1 MKSFIEKIKTAVF
14 SVPRYAWGLI
24 LVAFLLG
31 LWIAGPGEAK
41 GKMTEHDL
49 SSAQSEVA
57 FWTCAMHP
65 QINLPDPG
73 QCPICFMDLI
83 PMETSTGG
91 EGPREYRMSEAAV
104 AIAGITTTPV
114 RRDIARA
121 ETRLSGKV
129 EYDETLMKH
138 ITAWFPGRLEHLY
151 VDYTGISV
159 QEGDHMA
166 EIYSPNLYAA
176 QEEYL
181 QALMM
186 AEREK
191 SVGSVGGRSA
201 QVMLESAQEKL
212 RLLGLTLDQIREIED
227 RGTPSDRIEIYS
239 PLSGVVIH
247 KNAVEGMY
255 VKTGSRIYTVADL
268 SRVWIILDA
277 YESDLAWLAYGQEVS
292 FEVEALPGETFSGR
306 VAFID
311 PVLDPKT
318 RAVKVRLNIPNQDGK
333 LKPNMFVKATVHS
346 QIDAHGHVVNPNM
359 AGKWVGSMHPE
370 IVKDSP
376 GDCDI
381 CGMPLVRAEDLG
393 IVNES
398 RSTEKPLLVPAS
410 AVLLTGKRAVVYIRV
425 PGKDE
430 PIFEGR
436 EIKLGARAG
445 DNYIVVSGLQEGE
458 IVVTKGNFKIDSA
471 MQIAAKPS
479 MMNPEGGVVMTGHA
493 GHGDMSGS
501 TPKTSQKQSQPT
513 VDHSAHEQKENLH
526 VNESFMLIL
535 NQMFNSYFV
544 AQSALA
550 ADDLEPAKNALTA
563 LRNVVEGTTAAKTN
577 LKGRAKNEWVE
588 KRKMLLSNLEHLQH
602 WTSIESVRS
611 GFNSVSAT
619 MFEIE
624 KTFGH
629 TGGQKYYQVFCPM
642 AFDNKGAYWMQSSSK
657 VKNPYLGSK
666 MLGCGDIKAEFSP
679 QENMDMKGGQ

>member
-1 MKSFIEKIKTAVF
+1 MNNILDKIKTAVF
-14 SVPRYAWGLI
+14 SIPRYVWGLI

-31 LWIAGPGEAK
+31 LWIGGPGEAK
-41 GKMTEHDL
+41 VKMTEHDL

-104 AIAGITTTPV
+104 AIAGIATTPV

-129 EYDETLMKH
+129 AYDETLMKH

-159 QEGDHMA
+159 KEGDHMA
-166 EIYSPNLYAA
+166 EIYSPKLYAA

-186 AEREK
+186 VEREK

-239 PLSGVVIH
+239 PLSGIVIH

-255 VKTGSRIYTVADL
+255 VKTGTRIYTVADL

-277 YESDLAWLAYGQEVS
+277 YESDLAWMAYGQEVS
-292 FEVEALPGETFSGR
+292 FQVEALPGKMFSGR
-306 VAFID
+306 VSFID

-318 RAVKVRLNIPNQDGK
+318 RAVKVRLNISNQDGK

-346 QIDAHGHVVNPNM
+346 QIDAHGHVVNPYM

-370 IVKDSP
+370 IVKDNP

-393 IVNES
+393 IVHGS
-398 RSTEKPLLVPAS
+398 QSIEKPLLVPAS
-410 AVLLTGKRAVVYIRV
+410 AVLLTGKRAVVYVQV
-425 PGKDE
+425 PNQAE
-430 PIFEGR
+430 PLFEGR
-436 EIKLGARAG
+436 EVQLGARTG
-445 DNYIVVSGLQEGE
+445 DDYIIVSGLKEGE
-458 IVVTKGNFKIDSA
+458 LVVTKGNFKIDSA

-479 MMNPEGGVVMTGHA
+479 MMNPEGGVAMTGHA

-501 TPKTSQKQSQPT
+501 TPKTSQKKSQPT
-513 VDHSAHEQKENLH
+513 EDHSAHISQGEMN
-526 VNESFMLIL
+526 VNEQFMTALD
-535 NQMFNSYFV
+535 QMFQSYFT

-550 ADDLEPAKNALTA
+550 GDDQDPAVEALLALQSMVIETTIGKTA
-563 LRNVVEGTTAAKTN
+563 LSGQAKI
-577 LKGRAKNEWVE
+577 EW
-588 KRKMLLSNLEHLQH
+588 KQQRGNLLSNLEHLQH
-602 WTSIESVRS
+602 WTSIAAVRK
-611 GFNSVSAT
+611 GFHSLSAT
-619 MFEIE
+619 MLEIE
-624 KTFGH
+624 QTYGH
-629 TGGQKYYQVFCPM
+629 SGEQNYYQVFCPM
-642 AFDNKGAYWMQSSSK
+642 AFDNKGAFWLQSSSK

-666 MLGCGDIKAEFSP
+666 MLGCGDIKAEFNP
-679 QENMDMKGGQ
+679 RIMTDMKGGH